1 MIISMTGFGNAE
13 FEKDGVAYSAEV
25 RSLNSKFLEISVK
38 LPRIHNQRENEVREL
53 VRKYT
58 NRGKIF
64 VSASLERVK
73 GFDLPIDI
81 DEAALKF
88 INQLFKKIKK
98 VTKSKEKIKIEHFLH
113 FSEIFQHKDE
123 EVSEEEFQNI
133 ISCIDAALQKMME
146 MKIQEGKELEKDL
159 LNRIN
164 LIEENVTKI
173 ENIWSNK
180 SFEEFQKLKE
190 KAEKL
195 LNDKEINQDRLELEL
210 ALLLDKMDIT
220 EECVRLK
227 SHIKFFRESIFNNE
241 PSGRRLGFL
250 AQELLREA
258 NTISA
263 KSNSA
268 EISQIVV
275 LVKEEIEKIKEQIQN
290 IE

>member
-13 FEKDGVAYSAEV
+13 FEKDGISYSAEV
-25 RSLNSKFLEISVK
+25 RSFNSKYLEISIK
-38 LPRIHNQRENEVREL
+38 LPRAHAQREHEVREL
-53 VRKYT
+53 VKNYI

-64 VSASLERVK
+64 VSANLDRTS
-73 GFDLPIDI
+73 GANLPIDI
-81 DEAALKF
+81 DEESIKY

-98 VTKSKEKIKIEHFLH
+98 VTKSKEKIKIDHFLH

-123 EVSEEEFQNI
+123 EVSETEFQNLLT
-133 ISCIDAALQKMME
+133 CIDLSLQKLME
-146 MKIQEGKELEKDL
+146 MRTQEGKELEKDL
-159 LNRIN
+159 LNRIELVEN
-164 LIEENVTKI
+164 NVLKIEE
-173 ENIWSNK
+173 IWANNAQLE
-180 SFEEFQKLKE
+180 FERLKE
-190 KAEKL
+190 KAQKL
-195 LNDKEINQDRLELEL
+195 LEDKEVDQNRLELEL

-227 SHIKFFRESIFNNE
+227 SHIKFFRESIYKDE

-250 AQELLREA
+250 SQELLREA

-268 EISQIVV
+268 EISQLVV
-275 LVKEEIEKIKEQIQN
+275 MIKEEIEKIKEQVQN

>member
-13 FEKDGVAYSAEV
+13 FEKDGVSYSSEV
-25 RSLNSKFLEISVK
+25 RSLNSKFLEISIK
-38 LPRIHNQRENEVREL
+38 LPRVHSQRENEVREL
-53 VRKYT
+53 VRKYI
-58 NRGKIF
+58 NRGKILI
-64 VSASLERVK
+64 SASLERVS
-73 GFDLPIDI
+73 GANLPIDI
-81 DEAALKF
+81 DEESLKY

-98 VTKSKEKIKIEHFLH
+98 VTKSKEKIKLEHFLH

-123 EVSEEEFQNI
+123 EISEIEFQNLL
-133 ISCIDAALQKMME
+133 SCIDLSIQKLME

-159 LNRIN
+159 LSRIETIERSVFQ
-164 LIEENVTKI
+164 IEE
-173 ENIWSNK
+173 IWSK
-180 SFEEFQKLKE
+180 KETEEFQKLKE
-190 KAEKL
+190 KASKL
-195 LNDKEINQDRLELEL
+195 LEDKEIDQQRLELEL

-227 SHIKFFRESIFNNE
+227 SHIKFFRESIEKNE

-263 KSNSA
+263 KSSSA

-275 LVKEEIEKIKEQIQN
+275 LIKEEIEKIKEQVQN